1 MPLVTLKVIEGVFT
15 REQKQ
20 AMIGRV
26 TEAMAEIEGENLR
39 PGHLGPR
46 RGGAQR

>member
-26 TEAMAEIEGENLR
+26 TEAMAEIEGENL